1 MGWKCFEERGKRMK
15 LLFENWR
22 RYLNESLS
30 KQLTDT
36 MHEKWREG
44 FAVSKGENTPRFKP
58 VPLLGEETPEE
69 ALERL
74 QGYERLEIID
84 GVLQQDINQQ
94 AALIVPELAHK
105 LNGAP
110 AVDYANAVETI
121 EIVSGDDIER
131 LASEFH
137 EVWIDHNEWQR
148 ESNPDLFLP
157 YENLP
162 SDEKRKDLDQLKVAL
177 DLKYVDDQQIQQYFN
192 EVYNRT

>member
-1 MGWKCFEERGKRMK
+1 MK

-22 RYLNESLS
+22 KYLNESLS

-44 FAVSKGENTPRFKP
+44 FVASKGENTPRFKP
-58 VPLLGEETPEE
+58 VPLQGRETPEE

-177 DLKYVDDQQIQQYFN
+177 DLKYGDDQQIQQYFN

>member
-1 MGWKCFEERGKRMK
+1 MK

-44 FAVSKGENTPRFKP
+44 FVASKGENTPRFKP
-58 VPLLGEETPEE
+58 VPLQGRETPEE

-74 QGYERLEIID
+74 HGCEKLEIID
-84 GVLQQDINQQ
+84 GVLQQDINQP
-94 AALIVPELAHK
+94 AELIVPELAHK

-110 AVDYANAVETI
+110 AVDYAKAVKVVGIPES
-121 EIVSGDDIER
+121 IVDIEK
-131 LASEFH
+131 LANLFH

-157 YENLP
+157 YVTLP

-177 DLKYVDDQQIQQYFN
+177 DLEYGEDQQVQQYFN
-192 EVYNRT
+192 EVYDGA